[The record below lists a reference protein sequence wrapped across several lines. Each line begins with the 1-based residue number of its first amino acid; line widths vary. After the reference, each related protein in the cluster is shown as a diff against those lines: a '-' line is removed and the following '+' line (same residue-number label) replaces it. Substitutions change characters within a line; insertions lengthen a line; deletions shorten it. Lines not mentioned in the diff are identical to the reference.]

1 MTKSNIA
8 ILIITSVICL
18 LPICLSFVV
27 YNDLPDRVVMQW
39 NFVGNP
45 NWYAHKAIIA
55 FGMPLFF
62 MVLNIVIGLFVHFD
76 PKRENASK
84 IMRIFVAWFIPVL
97 SLIIIPLMLF
107 GNLGVELPIPMIVF
121 MLVGIIFIFIGN
133 YLPKNSQN
141 YSVGIRIEWTLND
154 PENWN
159 KTHRVAG
166 FVFTIGGVLFI
177 ITGFLPLENII
188 GIIVIITII
197 ILMVVVPILYSY
209 NLYKATSKKN
219 L

>member
-1 MTKSNIA
+1 MTKSNIV
-8 ILIITSVICL
+8 ILIITSIICL

-27 YNDLPDRVVMQW
+27 YNDLPEKVVMQW

-45 NWYAHKAIIA
+45 NWYAHKAVIA

-62 MVLNIVIGLFVHFD
+62 MIFNIVISLIVHFD

-84 IMRIFVAWFIPVL
+84 VMRIFVDWFISVL
-97 SLIIIPLMLF
+97 SLIIVPLMLF
-107 GNLGVELPIPMIVF
+107 GNLNNELPLPMIVF
-121 MLVGIIFIFIGN
+121 ILVGIIFIFIGN

-141 YSVGIRIEWTLND
+141 HAVGVRIKWTLND

-166 FVFTIGGVLFI
+166 FTFMISGLLFI
-177 ITGFLPLENII
+177 ITAFLPLENII
-188 GIIVIITII
+188 GIIVILTII
-197 ILMVVVPILYSY
+197 LAIVIVPIIYSY
-209 NLYKATSKKN
+209 NLYIKEKRST